1 MKENSGFKMVVRIFI
16 LSVLVFGLSS
26 CSTYQNK
33 FDCPP
38 GKGADCSS
46 AEEIEQ
52 MVNNGQVWK
61 VNGKVK
67 VVKAKK
73 RFRQN
78 CTDQTCNATDE
89 FDDGIKTRDSM
100 EAESIGEN
108 YFGEKSL

>member
-1 MKENSGFKMVVRIFI
+1 MKENSSFRMVVRIFI
-16 LSVLVFGLSS
+16 LSVLVFGLSG

-33 FDCPP
+33 FDYPP
-38 GKGADCSS
+38 GKGAHCSS
-46 AEEIEQ
+46 VEEIEQ
-52 MVNNGQVWK
+52 MINNGQVWK

-100 EAESIGEN
+100 QAESIGEN

>member
-1 MKENSGFKMVVRIFI
+1 MEENNGFRMVFRIFI
-16 LSVLVFGLSS
+16 SSVLVFGLSG

-38 GKGADCSS
+38 SKGAHCSS
-46 AEEIEQ
+46 VEEIEQ

>member
-1 MKENSGFKMVVRIFI
+1 
-16 LSVLVFGLSS
+16 
-26 CSTYQNK
+26 
-33 FDCPP
+33 
-38 GKGADCSS
+38 
-46 AEEIEQ
+46 